1 MAKILI
7 IDDDW
12 AMRKLVSVVMRSY
25 SHEVLEA
32 SDGATGISLAMN
44 NIPDLIIC
52 DYHMPF
58 MNGLDTLE
66 TIRKIEALKDT
77 PVIVASTG
85 INKQQ
90 ENSYKKLGVCWCFSK
105 PIDIMEVKDKILE
118 ILLNLKRKES
128 AIEPNPV
135 V

>member
-32 SDGATGISLAMN
+32 SDGAAGISLAMN
-44 NIPDLIIC
+44 NIPDVIIC

-58 MNGLDTLE
+58 MNGLTTLE
-66 TIRKIEALKDT
+66 TIRKIENLKNT

-85 INKQQ
+85 ITKQQ
-90 ENSYKKLGVCWCFSK
+90 ENSYKKLGVCWCFHK
-105 PIDIMEVKDKILE
+105 PIDIIEVKDKILE
-118 ILLNLKRKES
+118 VLQSLPEKETTVKP
-128 AIEPNPV
+128 I
-135 V
+135 